1 MNRFGQVM
9 LWAITAGC
17 LCWCLWGC
25 KPQAQRSSQSAATS
39 GENAASVVAAHRP
52 SADTQQ
58 DSAEEG
64 LIVAMGDSLT
74 AGLGVPE
81 AQAYPALLERK
92 LRADGYAF
100 KVINAGVSGETS
112 SGALTRTEWMLTL
125 NPDIVILETGAN
137 DGLRGVEPKVMRDNV
152 NAIVKT
158 LRAKNVV
165 IVLAGM
171 RMVHNLGESYTR
183 AFAQVYSQIAQ
194 QYDLIFMPFFLQ
206 GVGGEPSLN
215 QSDGIHPTAA
225 GYERIVDNLYPH
237 VTAAI
242 QKLRHQQ

>member
-1 MNRFGQVM
+1 VG
-9 LWAITAGC
+9 
-17 LCWCLWGC
+17 GC
-25 KPQAQRSSQSAATS
+25 KPQSQQTSQPAATS
-39 GENAASVVAAHRP
+39 GEHATSVAETQRP

-58 DSAEEG
+58 TSAEEG

-74 AGLGVPE
+74 AGLGVSE

-112 SGALTRTEWMLTL
+112 SGALTRTDWMLTL
-125 NPDIVILETGAN
+125 NPDIVILATGAN
-137 DGLRGVEPKVMRDNV
+137 DGLRGVDPSVMRDNIH
-152 NAIVKT
+152 AIVKM
-158 LRAKNVV
+158 LRAKHVV
-165 IVLAGM
+165 VLLAGM

-183 AFAQVYSQIAQ
+183 AFAEVYRQIAQ

-206 GVGGEPSLN
+206 DVGGDPSLN
-215 QSDGIHPTAA
+215 QRDGIHPTAA
-225 GYERIVDNLYPH
+225 GYERIVDHLYPH

-242 QKLRHQQ
+242 QKWRRQRSLHRHMRPG